1 MASPLRQ
8 TAIERRIKP
17 KFQSKNHEI
26 VAGLREAAG
35 AGAPV
40 DTRMAIK
47 KKAAELSSL
56 MALEHGG
63 DWRPVVDHEIPMVLV
78 RPV

>member
-1 MASPLRQ
+1 MAPPLRQ

-26 VAGLREAAG
+26 VAGLRELAG

-40 DTRMAIK
+40 NTRMAIK
-47 KKAAELSSL
+47 KKATELSSL

-63 DWRPVVDHEIPMVLV
+63 DWRIQIDHEHGFALV
-78 RPV
+78 TRR